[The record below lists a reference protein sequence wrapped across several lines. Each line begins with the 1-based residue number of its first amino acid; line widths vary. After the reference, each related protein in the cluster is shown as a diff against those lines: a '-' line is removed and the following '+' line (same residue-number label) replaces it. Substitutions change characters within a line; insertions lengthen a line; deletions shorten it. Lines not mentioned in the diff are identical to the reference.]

1 MFARFFLRARRD
13 GKEEPI
19 GLGQSDETERAP
31 PSWSVVA
38 QYNVGPVRYIVY
50 RGGDGL
56 PRLAVR
62 EPEPLSEERLIDLA
76 IGVAKPRDDAEE
88 YLVNKY
94 RSGYGKLYP
103 LLIDPHIEEISYTG
117 STRYVAVVHKLT
129 PSRWMLTDISLT
141 PEEADG
147 IAIEL
152 ARKANKSVSI
162 ASPYAEGLTSEGHRV
177 SVSFMGEVSRFG
189 STFVIRKYPQKP
201 YTMSDLIAGR
211 MLDPSIAAYLW
222 LIEEAQGFI
231 IVSGPMGAGKT
242 TVLQGL
248 LSILPPYVKVVTIED
263 TPELVVIGPLWDS
276 LVTRPR
282 APGQEVEEVTLE
294 DLLKFALR
302 RRADYVVVGE
312 VRGREGRLLAQAA
325 ASGYGAMTTIHSD
338 SPSGVIMRLTME
350 PIKLPRAFLESIR
363 SIVQLGR
370 TPGMGGKAHRRVRE
384 VAEVIDYEVVS
395 IYREGTQPSPD
406 EIAERSRQLEWAAD
420 KLGISDVKSELRERA
435 RFLESIAGRSVEELR
450 AELGKFYT
458 SRYGDVI

>member
-1 MFARFFLRARRD
+1 M
-13 GKEEPI
+13 
-19 GLGQSDETERAP
+19 
-31 PSWSVVA
+31 A
-38 QYNVGPVRYIVY
+38 QYNIGPVKYVVY

-56 PRLAVR
+56 PRLSVR
-62 EPEPLSEERLIDLA
+62 EPEPLNEQRLVELTV
-76 IGVAKPRDDAEE
+76 GFSRPRDEAEE

-103 LLIDPHIEEISYTG
+103 LLIDPHIEEISYAG
-117 STRYVAVVHKLT
+117 STKHIAVIHKLT
-129 PSRWMLTDISLT
+129 PSRWMLTDVSLT

-147 IAIEL
+147 IAVEL

-162 ASPYAEGLTSEGHRV
+162 ASPYAEGLTTEGHRV

-189 STFVIRKYPQKP
+189 STFVVRKYPQKP
-201 YTMSDLIAGR
+201 FTMADLLANK
-211 MLDPSIAAYLW
+211 MLDPAVAAYLW

-231 IVSGPMGAGKT
+231 IVSGSMGAGKT

-248 LSILPPYVKVVTIED
+248 LSLLPPYVKVVTIED
-263 TPELVVIGPLWDS
+263 TPELVVMGPLWDS

-282 APGQEVEEVTLE
+282 TPGQEVEEVTLE

-338 SPSGVIMRLTME
+338 SPQGVIMRLTME
-350 PIKLPRAFLESIR
+350 PIKLPRIFLGSVR

-370 TPGMGGKAHRRVRE
+370 APGVGGKAVRKIHE
-384 VAEVIDYEVVS
+384 VAEVIDYEVASV
-395 IYREGTQPSPD
+395 YREGSQASPD
-406 EIAERSRQLEWAAD
+406 EIMERSRQLEWVAE
-420 KLGISDVKSELRERA
+420 KLCLSDVRSELKERA
-435 RFLESIAGRSVEELR
+435 RFLESIAGRSSEELR
-450 AELGKFYT
+450 AELSKFYT